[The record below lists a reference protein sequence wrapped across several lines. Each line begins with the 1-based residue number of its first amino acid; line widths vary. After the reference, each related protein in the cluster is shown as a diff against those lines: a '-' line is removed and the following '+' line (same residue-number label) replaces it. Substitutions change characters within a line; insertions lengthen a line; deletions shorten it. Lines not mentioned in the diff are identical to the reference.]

1 MQSAPTPTPLRRAGC
16 AQLLWG
22 GCLTCT
28 KQRRCLQ
35 QEVTRF
41 AEGLALAG
49 MSPPSL
55 TSTSP
60 SRTALCKH
68 QHTSQRPAA
77 GAAPLEWVLLHTRGL
92 VGTSFCPLPGRRSPL
107 RIQVCPCKP
116 CLGGPGDLEGSQSST
131 SPLILST
138 ELPAITYPL
147 PSVPIPPVPRRQL
160 HELSTGLPS
169 HAQTC
174 SFGRISRTRK

>member
-1 MQSAPTPTPLRRAGC
+1 MQRVWLLLGCHPPASRRPPPP
-16 AQLLWG
+16 AQLSGSASTPARDL
-22 GCLTCT
+22 
-28 KQRRCLQ
+28 LQ
-35 QEVTRF
+35 V
-41 AEGLALAG
+41 LC
-49 MSPPSL
+49 PS
-55 TSTSP
+55 
-60 SRTALCKH
+60 
-68 QHTSQRPAA
+68 Q
-77 GAAPLEWVLLHTRGL
+77 WVLLHTRGL
-92 VGTSFCPLPGRRSPL
+92 VGTFFCPLPGRRSPL